1 MTSTPPDEPLEPFGS
16 AGLPSFPTSPEE
28 GGAASQSGVPQPDL
42 NPPPSIVR
50 AVRLMWAGAVVSVLS
65 VIASMGTYG
74 SFKIRMAEQMRDA
87 DPEITDDLI
96 DTAVAVGITFAV
108 AMGVLGAAV
117 WLWMALK
124 NRQGR
129 AWARIV
135 ASVLGG
141 LNAVFFAVGLA
152 GEQYDSL
159 SLVLSAIQ
167 LFVAAAILALLW
179 RKESTAFYEAVSR
192 RHTL

>member
-1 MTSTPPDEPLEPFGS
+1 MTSTPPEPAEP
-16 AGLPSFPTSPEE
+16 
-28 GGAASQSGVPQPDL
+28 SGVPQPDL
-42 NPPPSIVR
+42 DPPLSMVL

-65 VIASMGTYG
+65 VIASLATYG
-74 SFKIRMAEQMRDA
+74 SFTIRMAQQMREA
-87 DPEITDDLI
+87 DPQISDDLV
-96 DTAVAVGITFAV
+96 DTAIAVGITFAV

-117 WLWMALK
+117 WVWMAVK

-135 ASVLGG
+135 ASVLSG

-159 SLVLSAIQ
+159 SLLVSATQ
-167 LFVAAAILALLW
+167 LFLAAAVLALLW
-179 RKESTAFYEAVSR
+179 RKESTAFYDAVSR